1 MVLWISPWKLFKNS
15 VLAGT
20 IFVLA
25 LAAFG
30 LNASILGTRSY
41 WYAWLS
47 FGILLSIMWYFT
59 MTCLLL
65 DLMATLLI
73 ASRDLQEGA
82 VVAFGII
89 SIMQVPLVFLFLM
102 YELSPTN
109 QLWLLVACVETK
121 YAENCS
127 TWLTSHKYMMMIPSA
142 LSCALHIIILGF
154 TSWYIRHREPT
165 SAALLLDDEL
175 EYLDIAR
182 KRKEDKKKAK
192 AAKKEQKR
200 KAKEAKEK
208 SRKKRGPTY
217 VWRSGSSGGE
227 SDASDPNA
235 PFRDEKK
242 RDQGSNPLSGT
253 VHTDSE
259 EDQVPE
265 PVDLE
270 KQTLP
275 SRSSQSTHTEG
286 ELGRRKR
293 RTSRHSQRSS
303 RG

>member
-1 MVLWISPWKLFKNS
+1 
-15 VLAGT
+15 
-20 IFVLA
+20 
-25 LAAFG
+25 
-30 LNASILGTRSY
+30 
-41 WYAWLS
+41 
-47 FGILLSIMWYFT
+47 MWCFT

-82 VVAFGII
+82 VVAFGV
-89 SIMQVPLVFLFLM
+89 SASVSPRDRVGPLTPNFDPDHLHHASPARVPVPHVRVEPDESAVAPRSLVSS
-102 YELSPTN
+102 ELVREAKI
-109 QLWLLVACVETK
+109 VALTRRNVSVETK

-154 TSWYIRHREPT
+154 ASWYIRHREPT

-242 RDQGSNPLSGT
+242 RDQGSNPFSGT

-275 SRSSQSTHTEG
+275 SRFSQSTRTEG

-293 RTSRHSQRSS
+293 RTSRPSRRSS